1 MSYKNVSNQ
10 TIRFL
15 TELENNPF
23 GTIISKLKDKFL
35 DISTQHL
42 FALARNCYINGYVTR
57 EKKGRIYSYKLTALG
72 HSIAHSKKIPEIHI
86 APAKD
91 RRVRLLR
98 IFYSITVPR
107 VGEIYC

>member
-10 TIRFL
+10 TVKFL

-42 FALARNCYINGYVTR
+42 FTLARNCYINGYVTR
-57 EKKGRIYSYKLTALG
+57 EKRGRFYSYKLTALG
-72 HSIAHSKKIPEIHI
+72 HSIAHSKKIPETHLNTFAIIFKKSI
-86 APAKD
+86 AIPLY
-91 RRVRLLR
+91 LLFCF
-98 IFYSITVPR
+98 IVI
-107 VGEIYC
+107 GI